1 MITLEHML
9 ESSVH
14 LGHSVKQ
21 YNPKMRPFIYG
32 ERNGIYIIDV
42 LQTLI
47 CLNKVSLFLKNSK
60 KSNKKILFVC
70 TKKQFSSLIQQC
82 SKKLNSFY
90 ITERWLGGMLTNWNT
105 IKKGVDKL
113 NLLLQDEQ
121 ESKFLNLSKKEILLF
136 KKKREKL
143 EKYLNGIKD
152 MQTLPDIVII
162 VGQKKELNAIKE
174 CLKLN
179 ITLITILD
187 TNCDPTLTDFLI
199 PANDDSITSVQ
210 VILESLI
217 SLV

>member
-70 TKKQFSSLIQQC
+70 TKKQFSSLIQHC